1 MRAFFIA
8 GLLGFCTIS
17 GIYGQTDSL
26 DFSDWEILFD
36 EVVLSAQ
43 FEPTHH
49 KNSIH
54 KVHTIKKEKLAQ
66 FAFTDLEQ
74 ALQLHGQI
82 RIQKDPLLGTSIKL
96 RGIGSNNVAI
106 LKDGV
111 PVIGRING
119 SIDLSQ
125 IALDNIE
132 RIEIIE
138 GPQSVLY
145 GSSAAGG
152 IINLISSNQND
163 RPIEIGASSL
173 LESIGINRNQLQFE
187 WSNPKWHFS
196 ANAFHLQDQS
206 NPVDSLR
213 IYESIDLS
221 DGTSFERKKFPWN
234 PKVQKGLDLG
244 AVFRVNDRQSF
255 HLKSSYNNARVSSYG
270 IKKRLNFKPYAFD
283 DVYKTLRKEFS
294 LIHKFE
300 KNKTQIHTSL
310 AYNLFD
316 REITKKRFEFDEAN
330 YLDEAISIDSSLFK
344 LYFAKVIFSRPLF
357 SNIKLMSGLNA
368 QQELGFGE
376 RILDIN
382 TDETTA
388 TNTELSAFADLRW
401 VKNDLSLSLAARETW
416 HSVFGYQFSPSFHLK
431 YDFKSKWTSRMS
443 FARGYRSPD
452 LKERYINFID
462 VNHYIVGNPQIT
474 HELSTDY
481 SLEIGFDQMKE
492 VVNFKSSLKTYY
504 NQITDRIVLTEYETL
519 KFHYQ
524 NIASSTVYGVSLANS
539 YSLEKLSFET
549 DFNVGFWEDEIH
561 TTDIAIKPKAVV
573 DFNGRIYANYFGLTS
588 SLFYS
593 YVGSTRSFYEELGV
607 TKLREVQAYHLL
619 DASIGKR
626 IFNKSLNLQVGV
638 KNLLN
643 VSYTGINN
651 PSPNGGHTNQLGSEQ
666 LVGRGRSFYIQ
677 ASYQWRKKNSQN

>member
-1 MRAFFIA
+1 MRDFFIA
-8 GLLGFCTIS
+8 VLIGFCIS
-17 GIYGQTDSL
+17 SSTYGQTDSL
-26 DFSDWEILFD
+26 DFSNWEILFD

-43 FEPTHH
+43 FEPSHY

-54 KVHTIKKEKLAQ
+54 KVHTISKENLEK
-66 FAFTDLEQ
+66 FALTDLEQ
-74 ALQLHGQI
+74 ALKLHGQI

-106 LKDGV
+106 LKDGI

-152 IINLISSNQND
+152 IINLISSNQKD
-163 RPIEIGASSL
+163 HPIAIGASSL
-173 LESIGINRNQLQFE
+173 WESIGINRNQLNFE

-196 ANAFHLQDQS
+196 VNAFMLQDQS
-206 NPVDSLR
+206 NPIDSLR

-234 PKVQKGLDLG
+234 PKKQKGVDL
-244 AVFRVNDRQSF
+244 AVVYRVNDHQSI
-255 HLKSSYNNARVSSYG
+255 HVKGSYNDARVSTYG
-270 IKKRLNFKPYAFD
+270 VKKRLNFKPYSFD
-283 DVYKTLRKEFS
+283 DVFKTQRKEFS

-316 REITKKRFEFDEAN
+316 REITKKRFEFDESN
-330 YLDEAISIDSSLFK
+330 YLDEPISVDSSLFQ

-357 SNIKLMSGLNA
+357 NNIKWMSGLNA

-376 RILDIN
+376 RILAIGD
-382 TDETTA
+382 DETTA
-388 TNTELSAFADLRW
+388 TNTELSAFGDLRW
-401 VKNDLSLSLAARETW
+401 AKKSLSLSLAARETW
-416 HSVFGYQFSPSFHLK
+416 HSIFGYQFSPSFHLK
-431 YDFKSKWTSRMS
+431 YDLKSKWTSRLS
-443 FARGYRSPD
+443 IARGYRSPD
-452 LKERYINFID
+452 LKERFINFID
-462 VNHYIVGNPQIT
+462 VNHYIVGNPEIT
-474 HELSTDY
+474 PELSKDF
-481 SLEIGFDQMKE
+481 SLEISFDQMKQE
-492 VVNFKSSLKTYY
+492 ENYKSTFKAYY

-519 KFHYQ
+519 KYHYQ
-524 NIASSTVYGVSLANS
+524 NIASSTVYGMSLANS
-539 YSLEKLSFET
+539 YSLEKLNFET
-549 DFNVGFWEDEIH
+549 DLNIGFWEDEIH
-561 TTDIAIKPKAVV
+561 ATDLAKQAKAIF
-573 DFNGRIYANYFGLTS
+573 DFNGRIYANYFGMTS
-588 SLFYS
+588 SFFYS

-607 TKLREVQAYHLL
+607 TKLREVQPYHLM
-619 DASIGKR
+619 DVSIGKR
-626 IFNKSLNLQVGV
+626 IFNESLNLQVGV
-638 KNLLN
+638 KNLMN

-651 PSPNGGHTNQLGSEQ
+651 TSPNSGHSNQIGSEQ

-677 ASYQWRKKNSQN
+677 ANYQWRKKKL

>member
-1 MRAFFIA
+1 MRELFIS
-8 GLLGFCTIS
+8 GLLGFCIIN
-17 GIYGQTDSL
+17 GIYAQVDSL

-43 FEPTHH
+43 FEPTSH

-54 KVHTIKKEKLAQ
+54 KVHTISKEHLEK

-96 RGIGSNNVAI
+96 RGISSNNVAI

-125 IALDNIE
+125 ITLDNIE

-152 IINLISSNQND
+152 IINLISSSQND
-163 RPIEIGASSL
+163 HLLEIGASSL
-173 LESIGINRNQLQFE
+173 LESIGINRNQIQLE

-196 ANAFHLQDQS
+196 ASAFHLQDQS

-221 DGTSFERKKFPWN
+221 DGATFERKKYPWN
-234 PKVQKGLDLG
+234 PKKQKGVDLG
-244 AVFRVNDRQSF
+244 AVFRINDRQSI
-255 HLKSSYNNARVSSYG
+255 HIKSSLNDARVSSYG
-270 IKKRLNFKPYAFD
+270 IKKRLNFKPYSFD
-283 DVYKTLRKEFS
+283 DVYKTLRKEYS

-310 AYNLFD
+310 AYNFFD

-357 SNIKLMSGLNA
+357 SNIKSMSGLNA

-388 TNTELSAFADLRW
+388 TNTEVSAYADLRW
-401 VKNDLSLSLAARETW
+401 VKKDLSLSLAARETW
-416 HSVFGYQFSPSFHLK
+416 HSIFGLQFSPSVHMK

-452 LKERYINFID
+452 LKERFINFID

-474 HELSTDY
+474 PELSNDY
-481 SLEIGFDQMKE
+481 SLEIGFDQMKQVE
-492 VVNFKSSLKTYY
+492 NFKGTFKAYY

-519 KFHYQ
+519 KYHYQ
-524 NIASSTVYGVSLANS
+524 NIASSTVYGMSLANS
-539 YSLEKLSFET
+539 YSLEKLNFET
-549 DFNVGFWEDEIH
+549 DLNVGFWEDEIH
-561 TTDIAIKPKAVV
+561 NTDLSFQAKPVL

-607 TKLREVQAYHLL
+607 TKLREIQPYHLI
-619 DASIGKR
+619 DFSIAKR
-626 IFNKSLNLQVGV
+626 IFNESLNLQIGI
-638 KNLLN
+638 KNVLN

-651 PSPNGGHTNQLGSEQ
+651 SSPNSSHSNQLGSEQ

-677 ASYQWRKKNSQN
+677 ARYQWRKKKF